1 MIKLVVGLQNPGS
14 QYEATRHNAGA
25 WVVQALAAK
34 HHAPFKVE
42 KKLQGSMASLMHA
55 GSSIKLFLPST
66 FMNHSGQAV
75 RAACDFYQ
83 IQPNEILVVHDELDL
98 PVGAMRLKS
107 SGGHGGHNGLRDM
120 IRHFNDSSFH
130 RLRIGIGHPGHKDL
144 VLDYVLGKPS
154 LGDKEKI
161 TTAIYRAMAEIPSI
175 VTGHLA
181 LAMNRLHQSGE

>member
-130 RLRIGIGHPGHKDL
+130 RLRIGIGHPGHKDQ
-144 VLDYVLGKPS
+144 VVDYVLSRPS
-154 LGDKEKI
+154 
-161 TTAIYRAMAEIPSI
+161 AAEQ
-175 VTGHLA
+175 LA
-181 LAMNRLHQSGE
+181 LNQQVQQAVDDFAVILDGDLAAAMRVFNS